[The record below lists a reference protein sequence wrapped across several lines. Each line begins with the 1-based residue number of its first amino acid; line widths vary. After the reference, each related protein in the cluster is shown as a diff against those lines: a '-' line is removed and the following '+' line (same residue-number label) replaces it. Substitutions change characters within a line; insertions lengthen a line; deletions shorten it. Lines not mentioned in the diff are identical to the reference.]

1 MSIIKGSENHQAW
14 MNLKSKETKI
24 LEEQLRELQGRIYQT
39 REELRDKT
47 NSTKANISELFQEI
61 RVIVKQREDELR
73 LNCEA
78 ALQKEEAILLEKLTR
93 ID

>member
-1 MSIIKGSENHQAW
+1 